1 MRRVQRSNRAGLRRA
16 VAASVV
22 IHAAL
27 AGVLVLSLSS
37 TDPTPATP
45 GVDTRI
51 RDVDVAMFPEE
62 RSVTVAERIEPPTPP
77 PTPEPPPSAPPPP
90 EAAPGSRPPVATV
103 VPNALPADVVAM
115 IRRPSAV
122 TDPNVKPAAHASPAP
137 AARPIHGAMRAG
149 QTVVYVLDCSGSMGE
164 FGKFDAARAALAAT
178 LRRQPEG
185 VRFQVIAYNSTARAL
200 LPGGCVAASGVNIDA
215 AVSALAGLKA
225 AGRSNHAEAV
235 RSGAA
240 LRPDVILI
248 LTDADDLHITA
259 LKPALAAAGKPVIV
273 CVAKATADG
282 VGEPKEVR

>member
-1 MRRVQRSNRAGLRRA
+1 LRRA

-27 AGVLVLSLSS
+27 AVALILSLRSAE
-37 TDPTPATP
+37 PTPVAP
-45 GVDTRI
+45 GLDTRI
-51 RDVDVAMFPEE
+51 RDVDVAMFDEE
-62 RSVTVAERIEPPTPP
+62 RSVTIAERIEPPTPQQ

-90 EAAPGSRPPVATV
+90 EPAPGSRPPVAPV
-103 VPNALPADVVAM
+103 VPNALSADVIAM
-115 IRRPSAV
+115 IRRPAAV
-122 TDPNVKPAAHASPAP
+122 TDPNVKPAAHTAP

-164 FGKFDAARAALAAT
+164 FGKFDAARAALVAT
-178 LRRQPEG
+178 LRRQPEA
-185 VRFQVIAYNSTARAL
+185 VRFQVIAYNSTARPL
-200 LPGGCVAASGVNIDA
+200 VPGGCAAASAENIA
-215 AVSALAGLKA
+215 RAEAALAGLKA

-259 LKPALAAAGKPVIV
+259 LKPALAVAGKPVVV